1 MLTIGELN
9 LDKRYIIFFVLSLF
23 LELFCDLEFISK
35 CFLKRK
41 KEIWY
46 DCGVMVHGENK
57 VELQTSKI
65 NVMREDLSR
74 KVI

>member
-1 MLTIGELN
+1 MIA
-9 LDKRYIIFFVLSLF
+9 
-23 LELFCDLEFISK
+23 
-35 CFLKRK
+35 
-41 KEIWY
+41 
-46 DCGVMVHGENK
+46 GVMFHGENK

>member
-1 MLTIGELN
+1 MN

-35 CFLKRK
+35 YFFK
-41 KEIWY
+41 KEKKYGMIA
-46 DCGVMVHGENK
+46 GVMFHGENK
-57 VELQTSKI
+57 VESQTSKI
-65 NVMREDLSR
+65 KVMREDLSR